1 MKIRYPSYHGGGS
14 HDAAPSFEG
23 AETVTVPTALC
34 ANADCDAGKPLL
46 VAGVRG
52 TEKRGHDAVE
62 SEAGC
67 VACGKTIGRL
77 VVKFDTVFGL
87 EEDSRMLNGRP
98 RVY

>member
-1 MKIRYPSYHGGGS
+1 VKVRYHSYHGGGS

-23 AETVTVPTALC
+23 AQTVTVHTGVC

-52 TEKRGHDAVE
+52 TEKRDHDTVE

-67 VACGKTIGRL
+67 VRCGKTIGRL
-77 VVKFDTVFGL
+77 VVKFDTTFGL
-87 EEDSRMLNGRP
+87 EEDERVLRGRP